1 MRRPPFVVA
10 SSALAALAA
19 PVAPAAQ
26 AQTQAK
32 DIVETAAAAGTFAT
46 FARALAE
53 AGLTETLKGPGPFTV
68 LAPSDEAFAKIPK
81 ATLDALFKDKRALR
95 NVLLYHVI
103 AGRLT
108 AADFANLNGKG
119 RKTVEGSDAKVAMSG
134 TELTIG
140 TAIVLKS
147 DMVASNGIVHMI
159 DRVLIPPGR

>member
-1 MRRPPFVVA
+1 MRRPLFVVA
-10 SSALAALAA
+10 SSALVALAA
-19 PVAPAAQ
+19 PVAAEAQ
-26 AQTQAK
+26 SPAK
-32 DIVETAAAAGTFAT
+32 DIVETAAAVGTFTT

-119 RKTVEGSDAKVAMSG
+119 RKTVEGSDARVAMSG

-140 TAIVLKS
+140 TAVVLKS
-147 DMVASNGIVHMI
+147 DMVASNGIVHTI
-159 DRVLIPPGR
+159 DRVLMPPGR

>member
-1 MRRPPFVVA
+1 MRRPLFVVA
-10 SSALAALAA
+10 SSALVALAA
-19 PVAPAAQ
+19 PVAAEAQ
-26 AQTQAK
+26 SPAK
-32 DIVETAAAAGTFAT
+32 DIVETAAAVGTFTT

-108 AADFANLNGKG
+108 AADAYDAFKLASRAIEDIDEDVIGVDWEFREPLPPWLN
-119 RKTVEGSDAKVAMSG
+119 E
-134 TELTIG
+134 
-140 TAIVLKS
+140 
-147 DMVASNGIVHMI
+147 
-159 DRVLIPPGR
+159 

>member
-1 MRRPPFVVA
+1 MRRPLSVVA
-10 SSALAALAA
+10 SSAVIALALPTA
-19 PVAPAAQ
+19 SHA
-26 AQTQAK
+26 QAK
-32 DIVETAAAAGTFAT
+32 DIIETAAAAGTFTT
-46 FARALAE
+46 FAE

-108 AADFANLNGKG
+108 AADFVNLNGKG
-119 RKTVEGSDAKVAMSG
+119 RKTVEGSDAKVAMTG

-140 TAIVLKS
+140 TAIVRKA
-147 DMVASNGIVHMI
+147 DMVAGNGIIHMV
-159 DRVLIPPGR
+159 DRVLMPPSR